1 MQTLLVYLLTK
12 IFFFHSCS
20 ILRMQNSRPLGTIY
34 KAALKSHALAPNH
47 VSMKCAFYVMNKKS
61 SSTMQNNNSI
71 EVYNDSH

>member
-1 MQTLLVYLLTK
+1 
-12 IFFFHSCS
+12 
-20 ILRMQNSRPLGTIY
+20 MQNSRPLGTIY
-34 KAALKSHALAPNH
+34 NAALKSHALAPNH